1 MHVASTETLLVSHRI
16 LFFNLSFLLNF
27 AQNHAIKLAGIVDL
41 YSNLAFGEG
50 VYLPNLCANPRRAM
64 YQTRSNGDAAPATI
78 WWCRCRL
85 GSDSHLIPSLE

>member
-1 MHVASTETLLVSHRI
+1 MELSTIARHQRLLCRYSGR
-16 LFFNLSFLLNF
+16 
-27 AQNHAIKLAGIVDL
+27 NHAIKLAGIVDL
-41 YSNLAFGEG
+41 YSSLAFGEDAG

-64 YQTRSNGDAAPATI
+64 YQTRSNGDAAPAPI